1 MSNNSEH
8 CCLSCGVDISNKR
21 IDAKYCSDR
30 CRMRYRRAQKNNKLL
45 TELIKLFTQLPN
57 HTVQQTDSGF
67 YLQSY
72 NAISGKTENWGASEL
87 KSMSN
92 PRLQDLIKKKRWLLT
107 GDLVKQIFQK
117 SWFFKHSD
125 VIPKTECLTISC

>member
-8 CCLSCGVDISNKR
+8 CCLSCGIDISDKR

-30 CRMRYRRAQKNNKLL
+30 CRMRYRRVQKNSKLL
-45 TELIKLFTQLPN
+45 NELIDLFTRLPN
-57 HTVQQTDSGF
+57 HSVQKTDNGF

-72 NAISGKTENWGASEL
+72 NALNGKTENWWDSEL

-92 PRLQDLIKKKRWLLT
+92 PRLKDLVSKKRVLLT
-107 GDLVKQIFQK
+107 GDAVGKFVKQFFQK
-117 SWFFKHSD
+117 N
-125 VIPKTECLTISC
+125 

>member
-8 CCLSCGVDISNKR
+8 CCLSCGVDISDKR

-30 CRMRYRRAQKNNKLL
+30 CRMRYRRAQKNRKLVN
-45 TELIKLFTQLPN
+45 ELIDLFTQLPN
-57 HTVQQTDSGF
+57 HSVQQTDNRF

-72 NAISGKTENWGASEL
+72 DAINGKTENWWVSEL

-92 PRLQDLIKKKRWLLT
+92 QQLKDLIKKKKWLLT
-107 GDLVKQIFQK
+107 GDLVKQLFQK
-117 SWFFKHSD
+117 S
-125 VIPKTECLTISC
+125 

>member
-8 CCLSCGVDISNKR
+8 CCLSCGIDISNKR

-30 CRMRYRRAQKNNKLL
+30 CRMRYRRDQKNSKLL
-45 TELIKLFTQLPN
+45 NELIDLFTQLPN
-57 HTVQQTDSGF
+57 HSVQQTDSEL

-72 NAISGKTENWGASEL
+72 NALSRKTENWHISEL

-92 PRLQDLIKKKRWLLT
+92 QRLKDLIKKKRWLLA
-107 GDLVKQIFQK
+107 G
-117 SWFFKHSD
+117 
-125 VIPKTECLTISC
+125 EGLTNMLFNRS